1 MLKELGI
8 QPLLS
13 PEFIESLRR
22 KLLKQEIMVPVHLN
36 TLSHL
41 EKKKKSVSEIKWAN
55 TQVSSEAMYLG
66 QWTRSRA
73 IGSSISL
80 SKSISG

>member
-41 EKKKKSVSEIKWAN
+41 EKKKKCFRNKV
-55 TQVSSEAMYLG
+55 G
-66 QWTRSRA
+66 
-73 IGSSISL
+73 
-80 SKSISG
+80 

>member
-41 EKKKKSVSEIKWAN
+41 EKKKSVSEIKWAN